1 MELAEPH
8 SIAADIQSAAEAAAN
23 SLARFMSALAKS
35 SQLMASWVQEREAL
49 YSRQRLLEQSYQ
61 PSMASA
67 QDAQA
72 LAAEGRVR
80 IEQLKSQALE
90 LQAAADAARAGLE
103 SAQREA
109 AGATE
114 QLEQQRQAAVAERQ
128 HAQAAAGAAAAEA
141 DPPDGGGDGQAGAG
155 VMGTAGGGRRG
166 STAGAIAVKQ
176 EPVCARRLSRV
187 AVKQDPFEQLE
198 GYVGPAG
205 PAGWD
210 QGQAAAGPAAEA
222 PASVPRCRGGGAAC
236 GDGASWCVAEGTW
249 VVEDGSHRHA
259 PLPAGEEA
267 GDDGGSAAHAA
278 GGDQGRQ
285 AEAEAPQDSDLT
297 QEEDLTQEP
306 GSQGGLAGSPPPP
319 PPQQQQQRYP
329 DPHQY
334 PLQQQPQPHP
344 HHGGPQHP
352 QAHDAPQH
360 PQSVPTARGLTPG
373 PQWGAG
379 RGGRSC
385 GRPRP
390 RRCRQRRRGK
400 ARYGSVK
407 PPQVLD
413 WRKNG
418 VMSPPGNQNPCG
430 ACWSYA
436 VAHGVEAAVNIGRV
450 SAGGSA
456 VSLAEMQ
463 PVVCSAEVSGNA
475 SQPRCKDGWVGKAYR
490 YAAEYGFVPQQ
501 LWSKWTAGAYVE
513 AQTCPAQV
521 LSNSTAFT
529 DVADTITGWETAPST
544 PLALKKVVANQP
556 AVVLVHA
563 SPDWQTYAGGLFNG
577 SCSADI
583 ADANHAVLVVG
594 WTQDAWIVKNSWGAD
609 WGEGGYMLLP
619 QQNRS
624 ICGILNSI
632 TYPVFEPVRP
642 DRQGEVLR
650 QGFCA
655 GIGRVELGS
664 AAASLRSLSI
674 LLNVTLDGL
683 MRGGPDAAI
692 EPLTKYF
699 IPPCSRDVPPPP
711 VPKTS
716 CGTTYSIFAA
726 AEPASSSS
734 GAGSRRRR
742 ALAAQLGG
750 ADGWD
755 GGGYEYAI
763 QDGFQLHPHGV
774 EAQRR
779 HLEEQQLQAEEAL
792 ARVLTRLQDRAAARR
807 RSRSL
812 LSTSDFAPP
821 PDSSDYAPPPPAI
834 SCPWANGRAS
844 FGGSYSGS
852 CSGCF
857 VSPSTCVMSCNCRNA
872 AGSSVPTI
880 LHLDTCASGLAD
892 NVNGKLVCR
901 DVVTPTTLAPSP
913 RPPSPFPPRSPP
925 PPPPPSPAPAAAIPA
940 PSPRPPSPSP
950 PGPSTTASPSPALS
964 PSPAPNKNPPMDC
977 GMPSSWCRNSSFTL
991 VKADCDG
998 DGGDDWPPPAP
1009 PPAPQPPPLP
1019 PPAPSPPSGTEG
1031 LAQRFPT
1038 DYAALVANI
1047 SAHRYP
1053 RAGGGADASAQPT
1066 QLLLLGSSFPVLLS
1080 PDGRP
1085 LVGAAAYGAGRVVV
1099 VGDASLVSDI
1109 RRGFEW
1115 AWTRAP
1121 SFRVINNAL
1130 GWLAGLGR
1138 PLARGDALNEVA
1150 VWAGGLG
1157 ADQAEGL
1164 RSYLRE
1170 NGWNPSATSPS
1181 FTSAT
1186 RRYDAAARP
1195 DARGPLSFE
1204 RLSGYRVLILTTSE
1218 LLSASFTADLQRY
1231 VREGGALLVLRTSA
1245 VKPFPSTRPN
1255 VTFANVYSCNR
1266 LLGPMGLLVTGSA
1279 VEPVPSWRPD
1289 VAVPAAASPDML
1301 LSNAEY
1307 AAELLKRHW
1316 AGQARGASRLSVEA
1330 YEKAVASMEFA
1341 KKLLTPSASLFPSF
1355 FNLLASVRGPPP
1367 PPALTAA
1374 RGSSTSSSDGSS
1386 TRLGPLFTYWL
1397 TSPALEII
1405 EERLEDWSAGCPEGS
1420 VVTGFE
1426 GMAWSTR
1433 DARPWGATRGGMFT
1447 TELRLQCGDG
1457 SLVDTGYAT
1466 APDKYA
1472 TATLPMMRAGTMGV
1486 ADINI
1491 GNQPMFGVSWAEPPC
1506 AGGYDAVRARAHSGD
1521 ESNYVAPIQLFFRC
1535 RDTQAWTTY
1544 TAGIGLVAVKLDGQ
1558 QAQATFRGQTADAGR
1573 NPSWYINGRAPLV
1586 YRSAEA
1592 LAQLQALAQLEDTAA
1607 VYCPPG
1613 QAIAGLSGLRWV
1625 PPVSDFSDAVS
1636 ADPYL
1641 HPDLRVISWQPSY
1654 SAIRNTDI
1662 RMNPGYTVML
1672 SAHDVICRPAPPT
1685 ARDASSTTADPAVSP
1700 TQLERAIAAA
1710 PYSSVYMLTVAA
1722 PPSASPDTNQP
1733 PQQENAT
1740 LLTCGEGALI
1750 TAVMAASDSALELNY
1765 VAVRC
1770 NDGKSVSVGAFNPKS
1785 QDSSFVDNPCQ
1796 LGYDAVR
1803 PIGGRVQGGS
1813 GSGLGGFAVRCA
1825 SPIPEDSSRASS
1837 PWTRFGGPVLSRVG
1851 PWADR
1856 FALTEAAT
1864 NAPVVEC
1871 PERQRVSA
1879 LRVVTVKGVVSA
1891 IDFYCAPLPPPPK
1904 DYSFLDIAARYG
1916 ITLSDLFNANPQL
1929 DRARPVLAY
1938 NGSVIAI
1945 PQLCGVPP
1953 IQPPVSTIAAGCSRW
1968 WPFPNITVTGAETCG
1983 SVSMSLRLALPYL
1996 NQVNDN
2002 KCPNAATAV
2011 AKGTRLCVAPPAAV
2025 TSVGRRRRG
2034 LLQSSSS
2041 DCAQPY
2047 SVAVGDFC
2055 DFIASSA
2062 GVDVA
2067 DLLDWNTDLD
2077 CANLQVGAVIC
2088 VLKGLPRNELLAH
2101 ALAPPSPPSPP
2112 SPPPQP
2118 PSPPPRPPALPAG
2131 RWATQQT
2138 AAAGAVAS
2146 PAPKVASP
2154 PPSPRPPSPRT
2165 RPPRPPV
2172 LTSPSPPRRA
2182 PSPLPPPALPRPPA
2196 PPTPPSPPS
2205 PPRLPSFPPRAPRRT
2220 YDASTTCNAT
2230 LCGPAPNRCVPSNSF
2245 PAGYTCNCS
2254 SGYVASDDGATCLPL
2269 LNVALRKA
2277 VFASSTLPADPEIRF
2292 QPRWAVDGNLSATL
2306 PNTAGYFSS
2315 ARGDAVPFLTIDLGA
2330 PYALSHLVINT
2341 RPGYARRLTGAV
2353 VRVGF
2358 AAVRGEPD
2366 RAALATNPACWQQA
2380 GGAAAADRIEVRC
2393 DASGQWVTIV
2403 NTGGALLQL
2412 AEVEVYAIRQLASCP
2427 DGTVPAVQGGGCSAL
2442 APPPPP
2448 QPPSPRRPPPA
2459 PRPPAA
2465 SLPAPRL
2472 GNGTCASAP
2481 CGPAPN
2487 TCQNMPG
2494 GLYNCTCGEGYGRS
2508 GSSPLTCSSLT
2519 ANLAAGR
2526 WLDWYTSSY
2535 PAAESGPRIDLYN
2548 CLEPGDTAF
2557 ALQYEDLTDG
2567 KADPAARTQLYIPRE
2582 EDHAAPWVSMDLGKP
2597 YLVRRIVLATGGADL
2612 RCLTLFVK
2620 TYDNINKT
2628 FGGFA
2633 LMQNTVFRVGA
2644 LPVLWND
2651 RGNYQQLDAR
2661 GLTGNA
2667 VCYVQ
2672 TEAVAA
2678 GSRLVATCDPPLV
2691 GQYVSVQQNTIV
2703 GNELIALT
2711 EFEVYG
2717 TPAVQCPAGYTP
2729 SADGASC
2736 EDTNE
2741 CQALAEPCGRF
2752 PNKCINL
2759 QGSYACSCGGGA
2771 VLYQNTTGPTCV
2783 PRGIVPWTNAD
2794 PVFESGPG
2802 GAISGYKDS
2811 VVFASSA
2818 FTLPFEKPF
2827 VNDGRGRDWAFG
2839 PYLAFNGIASG
2850 AGWRGGNS
2858 GPNYNSKF
2866 AWSDWTYKNGPF
2878 MDSWRSAD
2886 GDAKP
2891 WLSIFLT
2898 QTFVVTSVTLYN
2910 VPANL
2915 SDYLVNVE
2923 VRVGGVGVGS
2933 VNATG
2938 LIPENELCGA
2948 VAVAADAGEAVT
2960 VTCRRPLAGRWVS
2973 VQKVAPAVR
2982 TAESSPAFN
2991 ASLASTLVLAEVE
3004 VRGYLAPKCPLGQV
3018 HDPAASAALN
3028 GACVPAKPRPV
3039 RFLDVRAFERA
3050 GGGHAFLRTNDNVF
3064 TGYVQDITWRNRY
3077 DYGGS
3082 IVPYYPVAVC
3092 GDGWNSVAAAA
3103 FCRALGKAGG
3113 TASSLDKPNSWSG
3126 EGELG
3131 YGINNVTCATAAT
3144 AFGDCTMVPVD
3155 ARDCATFAGVTC
3167 T

>member
-1 MELAEPH
+1 
-8 SIAADIQSAAEAAAN
+8 
-23 SLARFMSALAKS
+23 
-35 SQLMASWVQEREAL
+35 
-49 YSRQRLLEQSYQ
+49 
-61 PSMASA
+61 
-67 QDAQA
+67 
-72 LAAEGRVR
+72 
-80 IEQLKSQALE
+80 
-90 LQAAADAARAGLE
+90 
-103 SAQREA
+103 
-109 AGATE
+109 
-114 QLEQQRQAAVAERQ
+114 
-128 HAQAAAGAAAAEA
+128 
-141 DPPDGGGDGQAGAG
+141 
-155 VMGTAGGGRRG
+155 
-166 STAGAIAVKQ
+166 
-176 EPVCARRLSRV
+176 
-187 AVKQDPFEQLE
+187 
-198 GYVGPAG
+198 
-205 PAGWD
+205 
-210 QGQAAAGPAAEA
+210 
-222 PASVPRCRGGGAAC
+222 
-236 GDGASWCVAEGTW
+236 
-249 VVEDGSHRHA
+249 
-259 PLPAGEEA
+259 
-267 GDDGGSAAHAA
+267 
-278 GGDQGRQ
+278 
-285 AEAEAPQDSDLT
+285 
-297 QEEDLTQEP
+297 
-306 GSQGGLAGSPPPP
+306 
-319 PPQQQQQRYP
+319 
-329 DPHQY
+329 
-334 PLQQQPQPHP
+334 
-344 HHGGPQHP
+344 
-352 QAHDAPQH
+352 
-360 PQSVPTARGLTPG
+360 
-373 PQWGAG
+373 
-379 RGGRSC
+379 
-385 GRPRP
+385 
-390 RRCRQRRRGK
+390 
-400 ARYGSVK
+400 
-407 PPQVLD
+407 
-413 WRKNG
+413 
-418 VMSPPGNQNPCG
+418 MSPPGNQNPCG

-450 SAGGSA
+450 SAGGRA

-563 SPDWQTYAGGLFNG
+563 SPDWQTYKGGVFNG

-664 AAASLRSLSI
+664 PPASLRSLSV

-683 MRGGPDAAI
+683 MRVNGWGGPDAAI

-726 AEPASSSS
+726 AEPPRSSS

-755 GGGYEYAI
+755 GGGGYEYAI

-779 HLEEQQLQAEEAL
+779 HLEEQQLQTEEAL

-807 RSRSL
+807 HSRSL
-812 LSTSDFAPP
+812 LNHND
-821 PDSSDYAPPPPAI
+821 DYAPPPPAN
-834 SCPWANGRAS
+834 SCPWANSRTS

-852 CSGCF
+852 CYSCY
-857 VSPSTCVMSCNCRNA
+857 VSPSTCVMSCTCRNA
-872 AGSSVPTI
+872 AGSSVSTS
-880 LHLDTCASGLAD
+880 LALKTCASGIAD
-892 NVNGKLVCR
+892 NMNGRLFCR
-901 DVVTPTTLAPSP
+901 DVVVPTTLAPSP
-913 RPPSPFPPRSPP
+913 RPPSPSPPRSP
-925 PPPPPSPAPAAAIPA
+925 PPPPPSPAPAASIPA
-940 PSPRPPSPSP
+940 PWPRPPSPSP

-998 DGGDDWPPPAP
+998 DGGEDWACATLDGSRKGVLLSSKGCSINVVNTGWPNAPVSACPSVFGGTPPPPPPPLPPAPSPPPAP
-1009 PPAPQPPPLP
+1009 PPVPQPPPLP
-1019 PPAPSPPSGTEG
+1019 PPSPSPPSGAEG
-1031 LAQRFPT
+1031 LAQRFPA

-1053 RAGGGADASAQPT
+1053 SAGGADASAQPT
-1066 QLLLLGSSFPVLLS
+1066 QLLLLGNSFPVLLS

-1109 RRGFEW
+1109 RRGSDW

-1121 SFRVINNAL
+1121 SFLLINNAL

-1150 VWAGGLG
+1150 VWAGGLS
-1157 ADQAEGL
+1157 ADQGEGL

-1181 FTSAT
+1181 FTGAT

-1218 LLSASFTADLQRY
+1218 LLSAGFTADLQRY

-1289 VAVPAAASPDML
+1289 VGVPAAASPDML

-1307 AAELLKRHW
+1307 AAELLKRYW
-1316 AGQARGASRLSVEA
+1316 AGRARGVSRLSVEA
-1330 YEKAVASMEFA
+1330 YEKAVASMDFA

-1355 FNLLASVRGPPP
+1355 FSLLASVRGPPP

-1374 RGSSTSSSDGSS
+1374 RGFSTAGDGSS

-1405 EERLEDWSAGCPEGS
+1405 EERLEDWSAGCPDGS

-1447 TELRLQCGDG
+1447 TELRLQCDDG

-1472 TATLPMMRAGTMGV
+1472 TATLPMMRSGMMDLT
-1486 ADINI
+1486 DINI
-1491 GNQPMFGVSWAEPPC
+1491 ANQAMFGVAWTEPPC

-1535 RDTQAWTTY
+1535 RETQVWTTY
-1544 TAGIGLVAVKLDGQ
+1544 TAGIGLVAVKLDVQ
-1558 QAQATFRGQTADAGR
+1558 QARATFRGQTADAGDK
-1573 NPSWYINGRAPLV
+1573 PSWYIDGRAPLV

-1592 LAQLQALAQLEDTAA
+1592 LQQLQALAQLEDTAA

-1613 QAIAGLSGLRWV
+1613 QAIAGLTGLRWV
-1625 PPVSDFSDAVS
+1625 PPVSDFNDAVS
-1636 ADPYL
+1636 DDPYL
-1641 HPDLRVISWQPSY
+1641 HPDLRVISWQPSSGY
-1654 SAIRNTDI
+1654 DLGFDAIRNTDI

-1672 SAHDVICRPAPPT
+1672 SAHDVICRPAPPA
-1685 ARDASSTTADPAVSP
+1685 ARDASSTTADPAASP

-1710 PYSSVYMLTVAA
+1710 PYSSIYMLTVAA
-1722 PPSASPDTNQP
+1722 PPPASPDTDQP
-1733 PQQENAT
+1733 QQQENAT

-1796 LGYDAVR
+1796 LGYDAVK

-1879 LRVVTVKGVVSA
+1879 LRVVTVKGVVAA
-1891 IDFYCAPLPPPPK
+1891 IDVYCAPLPPPPK

-1996 NQVNDN
+1996 NQVNGN

-2025 TSVGRRRRG
+2025 TSVGRRRRD
-2034 LLQSSSS
+2034 LLQSSSSS

-2055 DFIASSA
+2055 DSIASSA

-2067 DLLDWNTDLD
+2067 DLLDWNKNLD

-2088 VLKGLPRNELLAH
+2088 VLKGLPRNELLAR

-2118 PSPPPRPPALPAG
+2118 
-2131 RWATQQT
+2131 
-2138 AAAGAVAS
+2138 
-2146 PAPKVASP
+2146 
-2154 PPSPRPPSPRT
+2154 
-2165 RPPRPPV
+2165 
-2172 LTSPSPPRRA
+2172 
-2182 PSPLPPPALPRPPA
+2182 
-2196 PPTPPSPPS
+2196 
-2205 PPRLPSFPPRAPRRT
+2205 
-2220 YDASTTCNAT
+2220 
-2230 LCGPAPNRCVPSNSF
+2230 NSF
-2245 PAGYTCNCS
+2245 PAGYTCSCS

-2277 VFASSTLPADPEIRF
+2277 VFASSTLPAEPEIRF

-2341 RPGYARRLTGAV
+2341 RPGYARRLAGAI

-2366 RAALATNPACWQQA
+2366 RAALATNPACWQQG
-2380 GGAAAADRIEVRC
+2380 GGAAAADRIEARC
-2393 DASGQWVTIV
+2393 DALGQWVTIV
-2403 NTGGALLQL
+2403 NTGGALMQL

-2448 QPPSPRRPPPA
+2448 QPPAPRRPPPA

-2465 SLPAPRL
+2465 SPPAPRL

-2487 TCQNMPG
+2487 TCQNLPG

-2508 GSSPLTCSSLT
+2508 GSGPLTCSSLT

-2526 WLDWYTSSY
+2526 WLNWYTSSY
-2535 PAAESGPRIDLYN
+2535 QATQTGPRTDLYN
-2548 CLEPGDTAF
+2548 CLAPDYTF
-2557 ALQYEDLTDG
+2557 FRLQYEDLTDG
-2567 KADPAARTQLYIPRE
+2567 KADPAARTKLYIPRE
-2582 EDHAAPWVSMDLGKP
+2582 EDRAAPWVSMDLGKP

-2620 TYDNINKT
+2620 TYENINKT

-2644 LPVLWND
+2644 LPVMWND
-2651 RGNYQQLDAR
+2651 RSNFQQLDAR

-2678 GSRLVATCDPPLV
+2678 GSRLVATCDPPLA

-2759 QGSYACSCGGGA
+2759 QGSYACSCGRGA

-2802 GAISGYKDS
+2802 GAIRGYKDS

-2818 FTLPFEKPF
+2818 FTLPVEKPF
-2827 VNDGRGRDWAFG
+2827 ANDGRGRDWAFG

-2866 AWSDWTYKNGPF
+2866 EWDDWTYKNGPF

-2910 VPANL
+2910 VPGNL

-2991 ASLASTLVLAEVE
+2991 ASLASSLVLAEVE
-3004 VRGYLAPKCPLGQV
+3004 VRGYIAPKCPLGQV
-3018 HDPAASAALN
+3018 HDPAASLSAPN
-3028 GACVPAKPRPV
+3028 GCVPAKPRPV

-3064 TGYVQDITWRNRY
+3064 TGYVQEITWRNRY

-3092 GDGWNSVAAAA
+3092 GDGWNNVAAAA

-3113 TASSLDKPNSWSG
+3113 TASSLNKPNSWNG
-3126 EGELG
+3126 AGDLG
-3131 YGINNVTCATAAT
+3131 HGINNVTCATAAT